1 MVADMKVDGIEI
13 RRRRELSGYGLR
25 RFAAA
30 AGVSAGQLSKVERG
44 QHNPR
49 PEFLAR
55 IAATLDCPT
64 RELVPETSGDESH
77 EHSSPAAHSS

>member
-1 MVADMKVDGIEI
+1 MKVDGQKI

-25 RFAAA
+25 RFATA

-44 QHNPR
+44 QHDPR

-55 IAATLDCPT
+55 VAAALKCPAV
-64 RELVPETSGDESH
+64 ELLPETSGDEH
-77 EHSSPAAHSS
+77 ERSAPTAHR